1 MIGPSTSSASCALVT
16 GASRGIGRATAL
28 GLAEVGFDV
37 AVTARTVHDGDPTA
51 SDPDTALPLPGSLD
65 ATSGAIEASGRR
77 AVPIRLDLLDQHALA
92 PAVDA
97 AVLGLGHIDVLVNN
111 AVYVGPGGQRRFL
124 DSEPEQLAR
133 RVFGN
138 VTAQLLLTQRAVAH
152 MVGRGGGLVLN
163 ISSGAGQHTPRQPAG
178 DGGWALAYAVSKAGF
193 HRIADMLALECGDAG
208 IRAFNLNPG
217 FVATER
223 VLATDE
229 LGFVADKGIA
239 PEVVG
244 RVVAWFATTGQH
256 EFDNGTSHEVCD
268 LARDLGYL
276 P

>member
-1 MIGPSTSSASCALVT
+1 VSQPSAAASKALVT
-16 GASRGIGRATAL
+16 GASRGIGRAIAL
-28 GLAEVGFDV
+28 GLAASGFDV
-37 AVTARTVHDGDPTA
+37 AITARTLHDGDPTA
-51 SDPDTALPLPGSLD
+51 SDPDTSVPLPGSLD
-65 ATSGAIEASGRR
+65 STTSAIEATGRR
-77 AVPIRLDLLDQHALA
+77 ALPIQLDLLDPRALTA
-92 PAVDA
+92 AVDA
-97 AVLGLGHIDVLVNN
+97 AILGLGHLNVLVNN

-124 DSEPEQLAR
+124 DSDPEQLAR

-152 MVGRGGGLVLN
+152 MVGRGGGLVLD
-163 ISSGAGQHTPRQPAG
+163 ISSDAGRLTPRRPVG

-208 IRAFNLNPG
+208 VRAFNLNPG

-223 VLATDE
+223 VLASEE
-229 LGFVADKGIA
+229 LAFVADEGIA

-244 RVVAWFATTGQH
+244 RVVAWFATKGQH
-256 EFDNGTSHEVCD
+256 RFPNGSSHQVREIAC
-268 LARDLGYL
+268 DLGYL

>member
-1 MIGPSTSSASCALVT
+1 MSDPSSQVPSALVT
-16 GASRGIGRATAL
+16 GASRGIGRAVAI
-28 GLAEVGFDV
+28 GLAEVGFNV
-37 AVTARTVHDGDPTA
+37 ALTARTVHEGDPTA
-51 SDPDTALPLPGSLD
+51 SDPDTDALLPGSLD
-65 ATSGAIEASGRR
+65 ATASAIEASGRR
-77 AVPIRLDLLDQHALA
+77 ALPIPLDLLDLDALA

-97 AVLGLGHIDVLVNN
+97 AVVGLGHLDVLVNN
-111 AVYVGPGGQRRFL
+111 AIYVGPGAQRRFL

-152 MVGRGGGLVLN
+152 MVGRGGGLVLD
-163 ISSGAGQHTPRQPAG
+163 ISSAAGQHTPRHPVG
-178 DGGWALAYAVSKAGF
+178 EGGWALAYAVTKAGF
-193 HRIADMLALECGDAG
+193 HRIADMLAFECGDAG

-223 VLATDE
+223 VLAVED
-229 LGFVADKGIA
+229 LAFVADKGIA

-244 RVVAWFATTGQH
+244 RVVAWFPTTGQH
-256 EFDNGTSHEVCD
+256 RFENGTSHQVRD
-268 LARDLGYL
+268 LACDLGYL